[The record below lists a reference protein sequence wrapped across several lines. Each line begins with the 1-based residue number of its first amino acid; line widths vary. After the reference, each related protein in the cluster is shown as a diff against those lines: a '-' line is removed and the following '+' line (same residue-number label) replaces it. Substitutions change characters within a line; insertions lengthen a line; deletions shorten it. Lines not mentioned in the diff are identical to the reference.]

1 MEVHNHLNEEQAQE
15 LEQGR
20 RQDQRAFNVAMT
32 FTVIVMGIVAL
43 FLYLILTALI

>member
-1 MEVHNHLNEEQAQE
+1 MEIHNHLAEEQQTE

-20 RQDQRAFNVAMT
+20 REDQRAFNVAMT

>member
-1 MEVHNHLNEEQAQE
+1 MEIFNQVAEEQETE

-32 FTVIVMGIVAL
+32 FTVFALGVVAL